1 MCKAIFDLML
11 CKTCENVDLYMTNS
25 NYCQEGYGKHAVC
38 ESISLESKRPIVS
51 RAQLS
56 QQECRAC
63 KIARQGS
70 PGAAPGT
77 VPKLYA
83 QPVEPLIE
91 YCLLHRGGHLKG
103 EGASAPPPGA
113 SMSQGEPPRGS
124 SSKARWP
131 SRRSSSSS
139 TSSSQASQGHRV
151 PPQCP
156 NPPPASQYPSKPPAP
171 GGPPRRHPPGP
182 GGPPAGPLSQGYPHR
197 PRHPADAPEGPAR
210 HRSSRES
217 GYRPGYSE
225 DDRRR
230 GVTATAR
237 PSRPPNSSGSA
248 HPTEPHRSSR
258 QPSSSEPSY
267 RPGYSEDARR
277 RGVTVTARPS
287 RPPNSSGSAH
297 PTEPHR
303 SSHQPSSSEP
313 SYRPGY
319 SEDARRRGVTV
330 KVTEYQSRS
339 TDRYSSDDERGYRS
353 SRRRNTGRR

>member
-103 EGASAPPPGA
+103 EGASAPPPSA

-124 SSKARWP
+124 STVKLLRVIAFLLNAQTPLLPLNILLSLLLLVALLAGILLVLVALLVLAALLAGILLVLVALLVGMLLVLVALLPALLAKGILIVP
-131 SRRSSSSS
+131 D
-139 TSSSQASQGHRV
+139 TPLTPLRV
-151 PPQCP
+151 PLAMAALG
-156 NPPPASQYPSKPPAP
+156 N
-171 GGPPRRHPPGP
+171 
-182 GGPPAGPLSQGYPHR
+182 L
-197 PRHPADAPEGPAR
+197 D
-210 HRSSRES
+210 
-217 GYRPGYSE
+217 
-225 DDRRR
+225 
-230 GVTATAR
+230 
-237 PSRPPNSSGSA
+237 
-248 HPTEPHRSSR
+248 
-258 QPSSSEPSY
+258 
-267 RPGYSEDARR
+267 
-277 RGVTVTARPS
+277 TVLAI
-287 RPPNSSGSAH
+287 
-297 PTEPHR
+297 
-303 SSHQPSSSEP
+303 
-313 SYRPGY
+313 
-319 SEDARRRGVTV
+319 
-330 KVTEYQSRS
+330 VTEYQSRS

>member
-1 MCKAIFDLML
+1 ML
-11 CKTCENVDLYMTNS
+11 CKTCENVDLCMTDS
-25 NYCQEGYGKHAVC
+25 NYCQKGYSKPKVC

-77 VPKLYA
+77 VPSVYA

-91 YCLLHRGGHLKG
+91 YYLLHRSGHLKG
-103 EGASAPPPGA
+103 GGASAPPPGA

-124 SSKARWP
+124 SSNARWP

-156 NPPPASQYPSKPPAP
+156 SPPPASQHPSRPPAP
-171 GGPPRRHPPGP
+171 VGPPGRYPPSP
-182 GGPPAGPLSQGYPHR
+182 AGPPAGPPGQGYPHR

-210 HRSSRES
+210 HGSSR
-217 GYRPGYSE
+217 
-225 DDRRR
+225 
-230 GVTATAR
+230 
-237 PSRPPNSSGSA
+237 
-248 HPTEPHRSSR
+248 
-258 QPSSSEPSY
+258 EPSY

-277 RGVTVTARPS
+277 RGVTVTAHPS
-287 RPPNSSGSAH
+287 RPPNSSGSGH
-297 PTEPHR
+297 PTGPHR
-303 SSHQPSSSEP
+303 SSRQPSSSEP

-339 TDRYSSDDERGYRS
+339 IDRYSSDDERGYRS